1 MISTSD
7 FRTGLTIELDN
18 NAYQIIDFQHVK
30 PGKGAAFVRAKV
42 KNIKT
47 GQVLEKTFRAGEKLP
62 SARIDRKTME
72 FLYEDGLFYHFMD
85 SDTYE
90 QTAIDRAIVED
101 IVPFLKENMEVQISY
116 YGKEVVSVDLPNTID
131 LKVAQTMPDVR
142 GDTASGGGKPA
153 TLETG
158 AVITVP
164 FFIKIGDV
172 VRVNTSTGEYITR
185 VQ

>member
-7 FRTGLTIELDN
+7 FRTGLTIELDDE
-18 NAYQIIDFQHVK
+18 AFQIVDFQHVK

-47 GQVLEKTFRAGEKLP
+47 GQVLEKTFRAGEKMP
-62 SARIDRKTME
+62 QARIDRKDME

-85 SDTYE
+85 SETYE
-90 QTAIDRAIVED
+90 QTAIEKDVVEEID
-101 IVPFLKENMEVQISY
+101 PFLKENMEIQVSF
-116 YGKEVVSVDLPNTID
+116 YGSEVVNVELPNTVD
-131 LKVAQTMPDVR
+131 LKVVQTTPDVR

-158 AVITVP
+158 AVISVP

-172 VRVNTSTGEYITR
+172 VKVNTSSGEYITR
-185 VQ
+185 V

>member
-7 FRTGLTIELDN
+7 FRTGLTIELDDD
-18 NAYQIIDFQHVK
+18 AYQVIDFQHVK

-47 GQVLEKTFRAGEKLP
+47 GQVLEKTFRAGEKMP
-62 SARIDRKTME
+62 QARIARKDME

-85 SDTYE
+85 SETYE
-90 QTAIDRAIVED
+90 QTAIDKEVVEE
-101 IVPFLKENMEVQISY
+101 IEPFLKENMEIQVSF
-116 YGKEVVSVDLPNTID
+116 YGTEVVNVELPNTVD
-131 LKVAQTMPDVR
+131 LKVVQTTPDVR

-158 AVITVP
+158 AVISVP

-172 VRVNTSTGEYITR
+172 VKVNTSSGEYITR
-185 VQ
+185 V

>member
-7 FRTGLTIELDN
+7 FRTGLTIELDDD
-18 NAYQIIDFQHVK
+18 AYQIVDFQHVK

-47 GQVLEKTFRAGEKLP
+47 GQVLEKTFRAGEKMP
-62 SARIDRKTME
+62 AARIDRKDME
-72 FLYEDGLFYHFMD
+72 YLYEDGLFYHFMD
-85 SDTYE
+85 SQTYE
-90 QTAIDRAIVED
+90 QTAIDKEIVEE
-101 IVPFLKENMEVQISY
+101 IMPFLKENMEVQISF
-116 YGKEVVSVDLPNTID
+116 YGTEVVSVDLPNTVD
-131 LKVAQTMPDVR
+131 LEVVRTTPDVR

-158 AVITVP
+158 AVISVP

-172 VRVNTSTGEYITR
+172 VKVNTSTGEYITR
-185 VQ
+185 V

>member
-7 FRTGLTIELDN
+7 FRTGLTIELDDD
-18 NAYQIIDFQHVK
+18 AYQVVDFQHVK

-47 GQVLEKTFRAGEKLP
+47 GQVLEKTFRAGEKMP
-62 SARIDRKTME
+62 AARIDRKDME
-72 FLYEDGLFYHFMD
+72 YLYEDGLFYHFMD
-85 SDTYE
+85 SETYE
-90 QTAIDRAIVED
+90 QTAIDKEIVEE
-101 IVPFLKENMEVQISY
+101 IVPYLKENMEVQISF
-116 YGKEVVSVDLPNTID
+116 YGREVVSVDLPNTVD
-131 LKVAQTMPDVR
+131 LKVVQTSPDVR

-158 AVITVP
+158 AVINVP

-172 VRVNTSTGEYITR
+172 VKVNTGTGEYITR
-185 VQ
+185 V